1 MPIVRNIAEGTG
13 YQPAPGERLLQ
24 LVNTGEVPLYLG
36 IRNGDYMIAAP
47 SGEPQV
53 TYVLV
58 EEQWVR
64 LQQQL
69 KLQIT
74 YKNWI
79 ASGLLTLTEVAEL
92 PEPTPPE
99 EEPEAEELPTT
110 PVPTPDPEPA
120 PAPEPAPEAPPVTPE
135 APPEVEPPSAPE
147 SEPVPEAELG
157 AEPTP
162 APLDPVPESEPAEEE
177 PPP

>member
-1 MPIVRNIAEGTG
+1 MPIVRNIAEGVG

-24 LVNTGEVPLYLG
+24 LVNAGETQLYIG

-47 SGEPQV
+47 AGEAQV

-58 EEQWVR
+58 QEQWVR

-79 ASGLLTLTEVAEL
+79 AAGLLTLVEVDEL
-92 PEPTPPE
+92 PEPEPPA
-99 EEPEAEELPTT
+99 EEPEAE
-110 PVPTPDPEPA
+110 
-120 PAPEPAPEAPPVTPE
+120 PAPEEQPT
-135 APPEVEPPSAPE
+135 PE
-147 SEPVPEAELG
+147 SEPAEEQPD

-162 APLDPVPESEPAEEE
+162 APADPVPESEPAPTTPAPEEE